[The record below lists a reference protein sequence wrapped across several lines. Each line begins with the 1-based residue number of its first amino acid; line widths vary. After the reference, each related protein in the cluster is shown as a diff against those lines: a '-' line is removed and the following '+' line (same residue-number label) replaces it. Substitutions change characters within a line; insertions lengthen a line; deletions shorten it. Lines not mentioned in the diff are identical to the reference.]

1 MYCLTNQEQCAV
13 RGRIRHMQPPARPKG
28 TPERPGGQPDMGQPI
43 RMAIVGVGKIARDQH
58 IPCIAS
64 NPGFKL
70 VAVASRNN
78 AVEGIAS
85 YPSLERMLA
94 ESPELDAVAI
104 CTPPQAHYE
113 AAKTILAAGRHVLM
127 EKPPCASLGQL
138 DSLVRLAKTADRS
151 LYQTWH
157 SQHARAVE
165 PAARLL
171 EQRRVRRVRITWKED
186 VRRWHPGQGW
196 LWEPGGFGVFD
207 PGMNALSIL
216 TKLIAEPI
224 YPRAAQLLVPANCNA
239 PIAAEVDLRTDS
251 GIEILASFDF
261 RETGPQRWN
270 IDLDTD
276 GGAIRLSAGG
286 GQLTLGDNPVPADPG
301 SLDAEYEAIY
311 RRFHE
316 LILRG
321 ESDVDTRPLQLVS
334 DIFLVAKQIPVESF
348 EY

>member
-1 MYCLTNQEQCAV
+1 
-13 RGRIRHMQPPARPKG
+13 
-28 TPERPGGQPDMGQPI
+28 MGQPI
-43 RMAIVGVGKIARDQH
+43 RIGIVGVGKIARDQH
-58 IPCIAS
+58 IPCIAGH
-64 NPGFKL
+64 PGFKL
-70 VAVASRNN
+70 LAVASRNN
-78 AVEGIAS
+78 AVEGVAS

-138 DSLVRLAKTADRS
+138 DSLVRLAKVAGRS

-157 SQHARAVE
+157 SQHAHGVE
-165 PAARLL
+165 PAVRLL
-171 EQRRVRRVRITWKED
+171 EQRKVRRVRITWKED
-186 VRRWHPGQGW
+186 VRRWHPGQAW

-224 YPRAAQLLVPANCNA
+224 YPQAAQLLVPANCSA
-239 PIAAEVDLRTDS
+239 PIAAEIELRTDS
-251 GIEILASFDF
+251 GVDINASLDF
-261 RETGPQRWN
+261 RETGPQRWT
-270 IDLDTD
+270 IDLETD
-276 GGAIRLSAGG
+276 GGAMHLSAGG
-286 GQLTLGDNPVPADPG
+286 GHLTLGDNPVPADPG
-301 SLDAEYEAIY
+301 SLNSEYAAIY

-316 LILRG
+316 LITRG

-348 EY
+348 DYS

>member
-1 MYCLTNQEQCAV
+1 
-13 RGRIRHMQPPARPKG
+13 
-28 TPERPGGQPDMGQPI
+28 MGI
-43 RMAIVGVGKIARDQH
+43 IGVGKIARDQH
-58 IPCIAS
+58 IPCIAA

-70 VAVASRNN
+70 LAVASRNH
-78 AVEGIAS
+78 AVEGVAS
-85 YPSLERMLA
+85 YPSLEQMLA
-94 ESPELDAVAI
+94 GSPGLDAVSI

-113 AAKTILAAGRHVLM
+113 AARTILASGRHVLM

-138 DSLVRLAKTADRS
+138 DSLVRLAKASGRS

-157 SQHARAVE
+157 SQHARAVA

-171 EQRRVRRVRITWKED
+171 EQRKVRRVRITWKED

-224 YPRAAQLLVPANCNA
+224 YPQAAQLFVPANCAA
-239 PIAAEVDLRTDS
+239 PIAAELELRTDN
-251 GIEILASFDF
+251 GIEIKASLDF

-276 GGAIRLSAGG
+276 EGAMRLSAGG
-286 GQLTLGDNPVPADPG
+286 GHLTLGENPVPADPG
-301 SLDAEYEAIY
+301 ALDSEYAAIY

-316 LILRG
+316 LILHG
-321 ESDVDTRPLQLVS
+321 ESDVDARPLQLVS
-334 DIFLVAKQIPVESF
+334 DIFLAAKQIPVESF

>member
-1 MYCLTNQEQCAV
+1 
-13 RGRIRHMQPPARPKG
+13 
-28 TPERPGGQPDMGQPI
+28 MGQQV
-43 RMAIVGVGKIARDQH
+43 RMGIVGVGKIARDQH
-58 IPCIAS
+58 IPCISAG
-64 NPGFKL
+64 PEFKL
-70 VAVASRNN
+70 LAVASRNN

-85 YPSLERMLA
+85 YPSLEQMLA
-94 ESPELDAVAI
+94 GSPGLDAVAI

-113 AAKTILAAGRHVLM
+113 AAKTILASGRHVLM

-138 DSLVRLAKTADRS
+138 DSLVHLATASGRS

-165 PAARLL
+165 PTARLL

-186 VRRWHPGQGW
+186 VRRWHPGQDW

-224 YPRAAQLLVPANCNA
+224 YPQAAQLLVPANCAA
-239 PIAAEVDLRTDS
+239 PIAAEIELRTDS
-251 GIEILASFDF
+251 GIEITASLDF

-270 IDLDTD
+270 IDFETD
-276 GGAIRLSAGG
+276 EGAMRLSAGG
-286 GQLTLGDNPVPADPG
+286 GHLTLGENPVPADPG
-301 SLDAEYEAIY
+301 SLDSEYAAIY

-348 EY
+348 RY